1 MFHMV
6 TLNPQVLTE
15 GEQGCRKINK
25 GKIYIS
31 VQGMRRQDTPQETL
45 WEETEELTRQGWRFS
60 QQHC

>member
-6 TLNPQVLTE
+6 PLNPQVFIE
-15 GEQGCRKINK
+15 GDQGCRKINK

-31 VQGMRRQDTPQETL
+31 GQGMRRQDTPVTL
-45 WEETEELTRQGWRFS
+45 WEETEEMTRQGLRVS